1 MHKHMTRKDNDHL
14 GGGFSE
20 HIFTKRVKFVHFTH
34 KKLLE
39 EGIHVKFDR

>member
-20 HIFTKRVKFVHFTH
+20 HIFTKRAKLAHFAYM
-34 KKLLE
+34 KLLE
-39 EGIHVKFDR
+39 MAFM